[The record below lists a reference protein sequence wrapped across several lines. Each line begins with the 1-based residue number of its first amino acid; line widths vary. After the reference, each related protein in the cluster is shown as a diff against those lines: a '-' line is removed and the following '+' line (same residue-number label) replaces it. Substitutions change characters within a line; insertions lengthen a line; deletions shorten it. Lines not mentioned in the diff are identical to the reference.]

1 MMSDEELVE
10 TARRLSLS
18 LTPGDL
24 DHTLGQITA
33 AAVEV
38 LPGVTFASF
47 TILHGDGS
55 LETAAPT
62 DSLIDV
68 LDAAQ
73 YRLRQGPCYEAATD
87 SLHVSS
93 ADIGADER
101 FPDYGAIAAA
111 AGIKAQAGIRLFDSS
126 KGRGALNLY
135 SPQIGTF
142 ESLEMLSK
150 LFAHQAATV
159 ISYANEIQTLR
170 EAVDTRATIGQ
181 AIGILMERYKLDDKR
196 AFAFLARLSQQR
208 NIKLRKLA
216 EEVNKT
222 VDPAGG

>member
-1 MMSDEELVE
+1 MSDEQLID

-38 LPGVTFASF
+38 LPGVTYASI
-47 TILHGDGS
+47 TMLRADGT
-55 LETAAPT
+55 LDTVAPT
-62 DSLIDV
+62 ESLILV

-87 SLHVSS
+87 SIHVAS
-93 ADIGADER
+93 ANLAADPR
-101 FPDYGAIAAA
+101 FPDYGAIAVA
-111 AGIKAQAGIRLFDSS
+111 AGIKAQAGVRLFDTG
-126 KGRGALNLY
+126 KARGALNLY
-135 SPQIGTF
+135 SPNVGAF
-142 ESLEMLSK
+142 DDLEILSK
-150 LFAHQAATV
+150 LFAHQAGGV
-159 ISYANEIQTLR
+159 ISYSNEIQTLR
-170 EAVDTRATIGQ
+170 ESIDTRAMIGQ
-181 AIGILMERYKLDDKR
+181 AIGILMERYKLDDQR

-216 EEVNKT
+216 EEVNAT
-222 VDPAGG
+222 VDPAEG

>member
-1 MMSDEELVE
+1 MSDEQLID

-38 LPGVTFASF
+38 LPGVTYASI
-47 TILHGDGS
+47 TMLRADGS
-55 LETAAPT
+55 LDTVAPT
-62 DSLIDV
+62 EPLIVV

-87 SLHVSS
+87 TLHVAS
-93 ADIGADER
+93 ANLAADAR

-111 AGIKAQAGIRLFDSS
+111 AGIKAQAGIRLFDTS
-126 KGRGALNLY
+126 KVRGALNLY
-135 SPQIGTF
+135 SPNVGAFDDLDI
-142 ESLEMLSK
+142 LSK
-150 LFAHQAATV
+150 LFAHQAGGV

-170 EAVDTRATIGQ
+170 ESIETRATIGQ
-181 AIGILMERYKLDDKR
+181 AIGILMERYKLDDQR

-216 EEVNKT
+216 EEVNAT
-222 VDPAGG
+222 VEPSTG